1 MSYLRLHLG
10 FCALVTSLCLAAR
23 PAQAQSAVPRL
34 QCPNTVS
41 PDTNLPDKTEG
52 CFYGDIYLK
61 RTSFDMAKMVCTTDS
76 PDGPNTCPLPELIM
90 RLGNMDQRCTTQ
102 TTRALTLRQ
111 EINDLVL
118 TASLE
123 ADGYVAEIDSET
135 AQIRAVHD
143 HLADKR
149 DRAVGKST
157 FGSAVGTAGGAVGS
171 ALALASDTAMTVGS
185 WVGAVFGAVGAGY
198 SFAQIFV
205 AKGSTGCFP
214 DYNPNW
220 DPNSSKETQ
229 CPDLKEPV
237 KKLEPKSS
245 KLDPCGDSISHGC
258 SPSILSYF
266 LFEIDP
272 GFHSKPDPMIETY
285 LITSRPELNR
295 NSYRSELMGEWGTSQ
310 DTIEALK
317 SKDKASKLSKDERA
331 IELLSTRNESPRK
344 LSIDDLTDRTNKL
357 ADVRTIAARINR
369 DLSRL
374 TADLAKSLRCAGLN

>member
-1 MSYLRLHLG
+1 
-10 FCALVTSLCLAAR
+10 
-23 PAQAQSAVPRL
+23 
-34 QCPNTVS
+34 
-41 PDTNLPDKTEG
+41 
-52 CFYGDIYLK
+52 LK
-61 RTSFDMAKMVCTTDS
+61 KTSFDIAKMVCTTDS
-76 PDGPNTCPLPELIM
+76 PDGPKTCPLPDLIKQ
-90 RLGNMDQRCTTQ
+90 LGNIDQRCTTQ
-102 TTRALTLRQ
+102 STRALSLRQ

-149 DRAVGKST
+149 DKAVGKST
-157 FGSAVGTAGGAVGS
+157 FGSAAGTAGGAVGS

-185 WVGAVFGAVGAGY
+185 WIGAVSGAVGAGY

-205 AKGSTGCFP
+205 AKGPTGCFP
-214 DYNPNW
+214 DYNPKW

-229 CPDLKEPV
+229 CPNLKEPV
-237 KKLEPKSS
+237 KKLDPTSS
-245 KLDPCGDSISHGC
+245 KLDPCGDSVSHGC

-285 LITSRPELNR
+285 LVTSRPELNH
-295 NSYRSELMGEWGTSQ
+295 NSYRSELMAEWGTGQ
-310 DTIEALK
+310 DTIDSLK
-317 SKDKASKLSKDERA
+317 AKNDSLKVTKDQRA
-331 IELLSTRNESPRK
+331 IEILSTRNESPRK

-374 TADLAKSLRCAGLN
+374 TADLSKGLRCPAAP